1 MNLSWSR
8 LARLSRKELR
18 ETLRDRRTI
27 LTLVM
32 MPLLVYP
39 LLSMAMNRFLLSSA
53 GPGTNGFVVGV
64 GSDPESEWLQSLL
77 HDPRSKPPASIMDAS
92 GGEIAEFKVVVTPDR
107 DPDRALLDNQLDVAA
122 RLVIAEGEPS
132 SIEVTAFAGDQAS
145 QSARRILIERLHW
158 LKMQDAEDIVKRIV
172 PEFESFQVTTN
183 EIGEPQSGNVLA
195 SVIPLVLVLMT
206 ITGAVYPA
214 IDLTAGERER
224 GTMEAL
230 MASPVPRWWL
240 LLAKYIAVVCVALL
254 TAVANLGAMFATLS
268 LTGLMEVL
276 TGEGGGLGVKET
288 VLIFLLL
295 VLFSAFFAAV
305 LLSLTSFARSFK
317 EAQAYL
323 IPVMLLALAPAMLSL
338 MPGVNLTGPLA
349 VAPLLNIV
357 LLAREILAGDVHLL
371 GATVA
376 IASTIFYATG
386 ALAIAAKLFGSD
398 AVNRTS
404 DRPIGSLF
412 RRPALASARP
422 SVAEAGMV
430 VALLLPASFVVSNA
444 MMQWV
449 KSRGGEINV
458 PLQFT
463 LNAVSLI
470 ATFGLIPLVATF
482 LGRHRPLTTYRWRH
496 ANIGFYL
503 GAVVMSL
510 GGWAFAYEALV
521 LADQWKIALLNED
534 QIERTRGLL
543 EKWKTISPVL
553 LLGTLA
559 LAPAV
564 VEELCFR
571 GYLFS
576 AFRTVL
582 RPWQTIMV
590 TSVLFGLFHVFV
602 GSTLLIERFLPTTLL
617 GILLG
622 WVAYRSGSVLPGM
635 LLHFLHNGLLELVG
649 RYHEK
654 LTFLGAEI
662 EGNRHLPPLWLVI
675 AGACLL
681 VGIAIAQFS
690 PRPKP
695 EDAPFPLRTDVA
707 T

>member
-39 LLSMAMNRFLLSSA
+39 LLSMALNRFLLSA
-53 GPGTNGFVVGV
+53 GGPGETGFIVGV
-64 GSDPESEWLQSLL
+64 ATPMESNWLQSLL
-77 HDPRSKPPASIMDAS
+77 NDPRSTPPESIQEAS
-92 GGEIAEFKVVVTPDR
+92 GGNLAEFKVVLTEGIEPSQ
-107 DPDRALLDNQLDVAA
+107 ALLENQLDIAA
-122 RLVIAEGEPS
+122 KLEFANNEPS
-132 SIEVTAFAGDQAS
+132 SIRVTAFAGDQAS

-158 LKMQDAEDIVKRIV
+158 LKLEDTVGILKRHL
-172 PEFESFQVTTN
+172 PQYTAFQIEAD
-183 EIGEPQSGNVLA
+183 EIGERSEGNVLA
-195 SVIPLVLVLMT
+195 SIIPLVLVLMT

-240 LLAKYIAVVCVALL
+240 LLAKYVAVVSVALL
-254 TAVANLGAMFATLS
+254 TAVANLGAMFTTLT
-268 LTGLMEVL
+268 LTGLMPML
-276 TGEGGGLGVKET
+276 AGDGPGLGLKQMA
-288 VLIFLLL
+288 LIFLLL

-323 IPVMLLALAPAMLSL
+323 IPVMLLSLAPAMLSL
-338 MPGVNLTGPLA
+338 MPGIGLDGMLA

-357 LLAREILAGDVHLL
+357 LLAREILADNIHVF

-376 IASTIFYATG
+376 VASTALYAVA
-386 ALAIAAKLFGSD
+386 ALAVAAKLFGND

-404 DRPIGSLF
+404 DASIGAIF
-412 RRPALASARP
+412 RRPAESTP
-422 SVAEAGMV
+422 QPTVGEAGMV
-430 VALLLPASFVVSNA
+430 VALLLPASFIVSNA
-444 MMQWV
+444 LMQWM
-449 KSRGGEINV
+449 RGQEGEVNV
-458 PLQFT
+458 SLQLI
-463 LNAVSLI
+463 LNAVALVAS
-470 ATFGLIPLVATF
+470 FGLIPLVATYI
-482 LGRHRPLTTYRWRH
+482 GRHQYLSTYRLTPGR
-496 ANIGFYL
+496 IGFYL
-503 GAVVMSL
+503 GAAVL
-510 GGWAFAYEALV
+510 ACGGWAFAHEALV
-521 LADQWKIALLNED
+521 LADQWGWAILSEE
-534 QIERTRGLL
+534 QIERTRGVL
-543 EKWKTISPVL
+543 EKWKTISPVVL
-553 LLGTLA
+553 LATMA

-564 VEELCFR
+564 IEELCFR

-576 AFRTVL
+576 AFSKVL

-590 TSVLFGLFHVFV
+590 TAVLFGLFHVFV
-602 GSTLLIERFLPTTLL
+602 GSTLLVERFLPTTLL

-635 LLHFLHNGLLELVG
+635 LLHFLHNGLLELVA

-654 LTFLGAEI
+654 LSFLGAEI
-662 EGNRHLPPLWLVI
+662 EESRHLPATWLAVT
-675 AGACLL
+675 GAC
-681 VGIAIAQFS
+681 VVIGIAIIWWT
-690 PRPKP
+690 R
-695 EDAPFPLRTDVA
+695 PLRSVEA
-707 T
+707 VSA